1 MTEFDD
7 VISLLRENRP
17 EASPMELDQIKQR
30 VRHRAALPARR
41 KQDMKSRIAILFMLV
56 AGMMFSATGA
66 GLAVQGLTGDDASVS
81 QYGNGKPPGDV
92 LGEEDQGSDDTATPQ
107 PSAPQPSVQ
116 QPRQVETGANTG
128 DELPFTGFLALPVL
142 LGGVALLSGGLVL
155 RRRTRSDS

>member
-7 VISLLRENRP
+7 VISLLQENRP
-17 EASPMELDQIKQR
+17 EATAMELDQIKQR
-30 VRHRAALPARR
+30 VRQRAAQPARR
-41 KQDMKSRIAILFMLV
+41 KQDMKSRLAILFMLV

-81 QYGNGKPPGDV
+81 QYGDQPTPPGDV
-92 LGEEDQGSDDTATPQ
+92 LGEEDQSSDD
-107 PSAPQPSVQ
+107 VQ

-128 DELPFTGFLALPVL
+128 ELPFTGFLALPVL

-155 RRRTRSDS
+155 RRRTRNDS